1 MLSYTLNIAFEKE
14 DVRKINQI
22 GERIILVKQTNP
34 ASNQNQ
40 VAWVA
45 FDPFENN
52 TVNWHEIY
60 YVYSSTNELK
70 SGATIKKASY
80 EDAGNGSVY
89 NFRNN
94 VFSLD
99 PNLRVDTDTFG
110 IYNATTNDLSF
121 GLAQNVTVNNSFY
134 SAAPINATT
143 VLAGQYANFTPMTQV
158 SVFLQKYTTDGFVLE
173 KLYSNNYLA
182 MFGTGV
188 NEISVIYRNG
198 NFIKI

>member
-22 GERIILVKQTNP
+22 GERVILIKQTNP
-34 ASNQNQ
+34 ASSQNQ

-52 TVNWHEIY
+52 VVNWNEIY
-60 YVYSSTNELK
+60 YVYASTNELQ
-70 SGATIKKASY
+70 SGARIKKASY

-89 NFRNN
+89 NFKNN

-99 PNLRVDTDTFG
+99 PNLLVDPDTFG
-110 IYNATTNDLSF
+110 IYNATGNDLSF
-121 GLAQNVTVNNSFY
+121 GLAQNVTVNNSFFT
-134 SAAPINATT
+134 AAPINATT
-143 VLAGQYANFTPMTQV
+143 VLAGQNVNFTPLTQV
-158 SVFLQKYTTDGFVLE
+158 SVFLQKNTTDGLVLA
-173 KLYSNNYLA
+173 KVFSNNYLA
-182 MFGTGV
+182 MFGNGL

-198 NFIKI
+198 NFIKV